1 MRGRL
6 ILIACEAQDSRER
19 EREREKPRECD
30 ASCAETASLACADV
44 PPLFPATTPH
54 LSVTIP
60 LHPFNAK
67 RWIEFKCRTYR
78 V

>member
-6 ILIACEAQDSRER
+6 ILIARETQDSKERGRPRER
-19 EREREKPRECD
+19 D

-54 LSVTIP
+54 LSVTMP
-60 LHPFNAK
+60 PWN
-67 RWIEFKCRTYR
+67 R

>member
-6 ILIACEAQDSRER
+6 ILIAREAQDSRER
-19 EREREKPRECD
+19 ERPRERD

-54 LSVTIP
+54 LSVTMP
-60 LHPFNAK
+60 PWN
-67 RWIEFKCRTYR
+67 R